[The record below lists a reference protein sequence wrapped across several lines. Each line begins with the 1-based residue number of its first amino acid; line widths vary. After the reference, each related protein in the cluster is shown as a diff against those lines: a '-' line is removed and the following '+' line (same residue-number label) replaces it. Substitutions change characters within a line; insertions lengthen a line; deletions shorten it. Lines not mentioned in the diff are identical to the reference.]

1 MRKEAG
7 HSVGGKYELLRPLG
21 RGSMGEVW
29 VANHRALG
37 QEVAVKLLARDEA
50 HGDYERPTTAAA
62 RFRFEARVAARLS
75 AKTRH
80 IVRVTDYGEEEE
92 GAAYLVMELLEGR
105 TLESKLLVRGC
116 LPPAEV
122 TTLVSQIARAL
133 EVAHSDGVVHRDL
146 KPANVFITSD
156 EDGWPLVKLLDF
168 GIARTTHTHRPA
180 PSFATAD
187 GLIFG
192 TPGYMSPEQARGARA
207 DARSDLWAL
216 ATLAYEALTGELP
229 VPGATTSELMENV
242 HAGRIVPIH
251 ERDPE
256 LAGALA
262 PFFERAFALNIED
275 RYPSA
280 TAFASAFD
288 RAATQAPDVA
298 VCAPREP
305 FGPRGQ
311 TLRIDPAMFAAT
323 ATQESVAKQESATK
337 QGLATKQES
346 RTKPEWKLPP
356 TRESGTAP
364 AVSKDRLSPS
374 RSFLPLSLLAVFAC
388 AGAAE
393 TLWRNASPTTAAAL
407 AMPIRGA
414 ITGLHLAVDRA
425 AERQAAARDRSTTP
439 DPVPPPI
446 GLVTEVQALD
456 ASVAPELAAHA
467 APATAPS
474 VVTESPRPSVPAA
487 RAFSPPAAPARPPGA
502 AQRRASPPAN
512 PPAAASDKSAVL

>member
-29 VANHRALG
+29 IANHRALG
-37 QEVAVKLLARDEA
+37 QEVAIKVLARDEA
-50 HGDYERPTTAAA
+50 YERPATAAA

-92 GAAYLVMELLEGR
+92 GVAYLVMELLEGR
-105 TLESKLLVRGC
+105 TLEGKLLVRGC
-116 LPPAEV
+116 LPPSEV

-133 EVAHSDGVVHRDL
+133 EVAHGDGVVHRDL

-168 GIARTTHTHRPA
+168 GIARTIHTHRPA

-216 ATLAYEALTGELP
+216 ATVAYEALTGELP
-229 VPGATTSELMENV
+229 VPGATTSELLENV

-262 PFFERAFALNIED
+262 PFFERAFALNVED

-280 TAFASAFD
+280 SAFASAFE
-288 RAATQAPDVA
+288 RAATQAPEPA
-298 VCAPREP
+298 VGAPREP

-311 TLRIDPAMFAAT
+311 TLRIDPAQFPPPP
-323 ATQESVAKQESATK
+323 KP
-337 QGLATKQES
+337 ES
-346 RTKPEWKLPP
+346 RSEAPLSKPRP
-356 TRESGTAP
+356 
-364 AVSKDRLSPS
+364 SPS
-374 RSFLPLSLLAVFAC
+374 RGFLSLSLVAVFAC

-393 TLWRNASPTTAAAL
+393 ALWRNASPRGAEAA

-414 ITGLHLAVDRA
+414 ITGLHVAVDRA
-425 AERQAAARDRSTTP
+425 TERGTATLDRAAEP
-439 DPVPPPI
+439 DPAPPP
-446 GLVTEVQALD
+446 VEPA
-456 ASVAPELAAHA
+456 AVAIATVFEGGVAADVAADA
-467 APATAPS
+467 APAPARPAP
-474 VVTESPRPSVPAA
+474 VAPAPAA
-487 RAFSPPAAPARPPGA
+487 VMEPQRPAIPVTRVPPPPAAPSRPPAA
-502 AQRRASPPAN
+502 AQRRPSAPAKTSPAP
-512 PPAAASDKSAVL
+512 SDKSAVL